1 MKLAVTGK
9 GGVGKTT
16 ISASLATL
24 FAQSGAR
31 VIAVDADP
39 DSNLASTL
47 GFPNPDG
54 ITPISEMSD
63 LIAERTG
70 GQPGTIGGAFTLNPK
85 VDDIPDVFCPEH
97 NGVRLVSMG
106 GGSREGGSG
115 CLCPENA
122 SLRALMGHVIF
133 LTQDVVILDMVAGIE
148 HLTRGTARGVDA
160 LIIVVEPGARSLETA
175 GRIKRLAGE
184 LGIPQLLAVGNK
196 VRDKEDRA
204 FIQNALEG
212 VEAAAFI
219 PYSADVIHA
228 GMGRD
233 GVSQAL
239 DGEVGEQIR
248 KLQASLEKRF
258 PMPGR

>member
-16 ISASLATL
+16 ISSSLATL
-24 FAQSGAR
+24 FARSGAR

-47 GFPNPDG
+47 GFPDPDS
-54 ITPISEMSD
+54 IVPISEMSD

-85 VDDIPDVFCPEH
+85 VDDIPDDYCPEH
-97 NGVRLVSMG
+97 NGIRLVSMG

-122 SLRALMGHVIF
+122 FLRALMGHFIF
-133 LTQDVVILDMVAGIE
+133 LSQDVVILDMVAGIE

-160 LIIVVEPGARSLETA
+160 LIVVVEPGARSLETA

-196 VRDKEDRA
+196 VRNEDDMD
-204 FIQNALEG
+204 FIRNGLEG

-219 PYSADVIHA
+219 PYSADIIHA
-228 GMGRD
+228 GMGGG

-239 DGEVGEQIR
+239 DGDVGQEIR
-248 KLQASLEKRF
+248 KLQASLEERF